1 MKLKKIASLMLA
13 GVMAVSMLTACGSNG
28 NTGNGN
34 NGNENPDPTP
44 ATTSVVDAVNKG
56 QSAANAVKIDFT
68 VNSELDNALAK
79 AVSVYGNDADE
90 NLTIGNNNRPVFISE
105 VAGAIT
111 RMTGLESVSAN
122 PANPGYST
130 AGWVDADTGFLTG
143 EVIRAQAI
151 AHDKDA
157 KGKVYTL
164 FAVNQFPAVWT
175 EEAALNMVAQ
185 AADDMIAGLD
195 AHSDVEGLKAG
206 QKYYTYGYDGN
217 ISMVSVKN
225 LDGTTDYYVAYVV
238 NQTVTESTLK

>member
-68 VNSELDNALAK
+68 VNSKLDNTLAK
-79 AVSVYGNDADE
+79 AVSVYGNDADD
-90 NLTIGNNNRPVFISE
+90 GE
-105 VAGAIT
+105 VMDAIA
-111 RMTGLESVSAN
+111 RMTGLESVSAD
-122 PANPGYST
+122 YIS
-130 AGWVDADTGFLTG
+130 AGWVDDDTGFLTD
-143 EVIRAQAI
+143 EVIRTQAI
-151 AHDKDA
+151 NEGKDA

-164 FAVNQFPAVWT
+164 FVVYQFPAWT
-175 EEAALNMVAQ
+175 EEAALNMVAE
-185 AADDMIAGLD
+185 AADEMIAELD
-195 AHSDVEGLKAG
+195 AHSNVDTVKAG
-206 QKYYTYGYDGN
+206 EKYYTYGYDGN

>member
-90 NLTIGNNNRPVFISE
+90 NITNIIGATVFVRPE
-105 VAGAIT
+105 VADAIT
-111 RMTGLESVSAN
+111 RMTGLESVSAKTG
-122 PANPGYST
+122 ASGYIT
-130 AGWVDADTGFLTG
+130 DGWVDDDTGFLTD
-143 EVIRAQAI
+143 EVSRTQAI
-151 AHDKDA
+151 AHGKDA

-164 FAVNQFPAVWT
+164 FVVNQFSAWT
-175 EEAALNMVAQ
+175 EEAALNRVAEV
-185 AADDMIAGLD
+185 ADEMIAELD
-195 AHSDVEGLKAG
+195 AHSDVDGLQAG
-206 QKYYTYGYDGN
+206 GKYYTYGYDGN

>member
-34 NGNENPDPTP
+34 NSNENPDPTP

-90 NLTIGNNNRPVFISE
+90 NLTFNNNGPAFISE
-105 VAGAIT
+105 VGDAIT

-122 PANPGYST
+122 PDYIT
-130 AGWVDADTGFLTG
+130 DGWVDDDTGFLTD
-143 EVIRAQAI
+143 EVIRTQAI
-151 AHDKDA
+151 ANNKDA

-164 FAVNQFPAVWT
+164 FVVNQFPAWT
-175 EEAALNMVAQ
+175 EEAALNMVAE
-185 AADDMIAGLD
+185 AADEMIAELD
-195 AHSDVEGLKAG
+195 AHSNVDTLKAG
-206 QKYYTYGYDGN
+206 DKYYTYGYDGN

>member
-90 NLTIGNNNRPVFISE
+90 DITGIIGTTVFVERE
-105 VAGAIT
+105 VADAIT
-111 RMTGLESVSAN
+111 RMTGLESVSADPDYITN
-122 PANPGYST
+122 
-130 AGWVDADTGFLTG
+130 GWVDEYGFLT
-143 EVIRAQAI
+143 ETVDRAMALRWN
-151 AHDKDA
+151 KDA

-164 FAVNQFPAVWT
+164 FVVDQFSAWT
-175 EEAALNMVAQ
+175 EEAALNMVAEV
-185 AADDMIAGLD
+185 ADEMIAELD
-195 AHSDVEGLKAG
+195 AHSNVDTLKAG
-206 QKYYTYGYDGN
+206 DKYYTYGYDGN

>member
-13 GVMAVSMLTACGSNG
+13 GVMAVSMLTACGSNDG
-28 NTGNGN
+28 AGNGN

-68 VNSELDNALAK
+68 VNSKLDNTLAK
-79 AVSVYGNDADE
+79 AVSVYGNDAADY
-90 NLTIGNNNRPVFISE
+90 E
-105 VAGAIT
+105 VADAIAK
-111 RMTGLESVSAN
+111 MTGLESVSADYITN
-122 PANPGYST
+122 
-130 AGWVDADTGFLTG
+130 GWVDEYGFLT
-143 EVIRAQAI
+143 ETVDRAEALRWN
-151 AHDKDA
+151 KDA

-164 FAVNQFPAVWT
+164 FVVSQFPAWT
-175 EEAALNMVAQ
+175 EEAALNRVAEV
-185 AADDMIAGLD
+185 ADEMIAKLD
-195 AHSDVEGLKAG
+195 AHSNVDTLKAG
-206 QKYYTYGYDGN
+206 DKYYTYGYDGN

>member
-13 GVMAVSMLTACGSNG
+13 GVMAVSMLTACGSNDG
-28 NTGNGN
+28 TGNGN

-68 VNSELDNALAK
+68 VNSKLDNTLAK
-79 AVSVYGNDADE
+79 AVSVYGNDATND
-90 NLTIGNNNRPVFISE
+90 E
-105 VAGAIT
+105 VADAIA
-111 RMTGLESVSAN
+111 RMTGLESVSAG
-122 PANPGYST
+122 PDYSSI
-130 AGWVDADTGFLTG
+130 GWVDEYGFLT
-143 EVIRAQAI
+143 ETVDRAVALQWN
-151 AHDKDA
+151 KDA

-164 FAVNQFPAVWT
+164 FVVSQFPAWT
-175 EEAALNMVAQ
+175 EEAALNMVAEV
-185 AADDMIAGLD
+185 ADEMIAKLD
-195 AHSDVEGLKAG
+195 AHSNVDTLKAG
-206 QKYYTYGYDGN
+206 DKYYTYGYDGN

>member
-90 NLTIGNNNRPVFISE
+90 NFTIDNNNRPVFISE

-122 PANPGYST
+122 PANPGYIT
-130 AGWVDADTGFLTG
+130 DGWVDDDTGFLTD
-143 EVIRAQAI
+143 EVDRAQAI

-164 FAVNQFPAVWT
+164 FVVNQFSAWT
-175 EEAALNMVAQ
+175 EEAALNMVAE
-185 AADDMIAGLD
+185 AADEMIAELD
-195 AHSDVEGLKAG
+195 AHSDVDGLKAG
-206 QKYYTYGYDGN
+206 DKYYTYGYDGN

>member
-1 MKLKKIASLMLA
+1 MNLKKIASLMRA

-90 NLTIGNNNRPVFISE
+90 NLTINNNRPVFISE

-111 RMTGLESVSAN
+111 RMTGLKSVSAKDGTS
-122 PANPGYST
+122 GYGST
-130 AGWVDADTGFLTG
+130 GWVDANGFLT
-143 EVIRAQAI
+143 ETVDRATALKW
-151 AHDKDA
+151 DKDA

-164 FAVNQFPAVWT
+164 FAVVQFPAWT
-175 EEAALNMVAQ
+175 EEAALNMVAEK
-185 AADDMIAGLD
+185 ADEMIAELD
-195 AHSDVEGLKAG
+195 AHSNVKGLKAG
-206 QKYYTYGYDGN
+206 EKYYTYGYDGN

-225 LDGTTDYYVAYVV
+225 LDGTTHYYVAYVV

>member
-13 GVMAVSMLTACGSNG
+13 GVMAVSMLTACGSSDG
-28 NTGNGN
+28 TGNGN

-68 VNSELDNALAK
+68 VNSKLDNTLAK
-79 AVSVYGNDADE
+79 AVSVYGNDATND
-90 NLTIGNNNRPVFISE
+90 E
-105 VAGAIT
+105 VADAIA
-111 RMTGLESVSAN
+111 RMTGLESVSADYITN
-122 PANPGYST
+122 
-130 AGWVDADTGFLTG
+130 GWVDEYGFLT
-143 EVIRAQAI
+143 ETVDRAEALRWN
-151 AHDKDA
+151 KDA

-164 FAVNQFPAVWT
+164 FVVSQFPAWT
-175 EEAALNMVAQ
+175 EEAALNRVAKV
-185 AADDMIAGLD
+185 ADDMIAGLD
-195 AHSDVEGLKAG
+195 AHSDVDGLKAG
-206 QKYYTYGYDGN
+206 DKYYTYGYDGN

>member
-28 NTGNGN
+28 NAGNGN

-90 NLTIGNNNRPVFISE
+90 DIVDITNTGDVIVERE
-105 VAGAIT
+105 VADAIN
-111 RMTGLESVSAN
+111 RMTGLESVSARTG
-122 PANPGYST
+122 ASGYASPD
-130 AGWVDADTGFLTG
+130 WVDDNGFLT
-143 EVIRAQAI
+143 EAVKRDTALRW
-151 AHDKDA
+151 DKDA

-164 FAVNQFPAVWT
+164 FAVDQFSAWT
-175 EEAALNMVAQ
+175 EEAALNMVAE
-185 AADDMIAGLD
+185 AADEMIAELD
-195 AHSDVEGLKAG
+195 AHSDVDGLKAG
-206 QKYYTYGYDGN
+206 DKYYTYGYDGN

>member
-1 MKLKKIASLMLA
+1 MKLKKIAPLMLA

-90 NLTIGNNNRPVFISE
+90 DITGIIGTTVFVERE
-105 VAGAIT
+105 VADAIT
-111 RMTGLESVSAN
+111 RMTGLESVSADPDYITN
-122 PANPGYST
+122 
-130 AGWVDADTGFLTG
+130 GWVDEYGFLT
-143 EVIRAQAI
+143 ETVDRAMALRWN
-151 AHDKDA
+151 KDA

-164 FAVNQFPAVWT
+164 FVVDQFSAWT
-175 EEAALNMVAQ
+175 EEAALNMVAEV
-185 AADDMIAGLD
+185 ADEMIAELD
-195 AHSDVEGLKAG
+195 AHSNVDTLKAG
-206 QKYYTYGYDGN
+206 DKYYTYGYDGN

>member
-90 NLTIGNNNRPVFISE
+90 DIMGITNTGVIVERE
-105 VAGAIT
+105 VASAIT

-122 PANPGYST
+122 PDYIT
-130 AGWVDADTGFLTG
+130 DGWVDDDTGFLTD
-143 EVIRAQAI
+143 EVIRTQAI
-151 AHDKDA
+151 ANNKDA

-164 FAVNQFPAVWT
+164 FVVNQFPAWT
-175 EEAALNMVAQ
+175 EEAALNMVAE
-185 AADDMIAGLD
+185 AADEMIAELD
-195 AHSDVEGLKAG
+195 AHSNVDTLKAG
-206 QKYYTYGYDGN
+206 DKYYTYGYDGN

>member
-90 NLTIGNNNRPVFISE
+90 NFTIGNNNRPVIIPE
-105 VAGAIT
+105 LADAIN
-111 RMTGLESVSAN
+111 RMTGLESVSAGTG
-122 PANPGYST
+122 ASGYTSPN
-130 AGWVDADTGFLTG
+130 WVDNNGFLT
-143 EVIRAQAI
+143 ETVDRDQAVQYN
-151 AHDKDA
+151 KDA

-164 FAVNQFPAVWT
+164 FDVRQFPAWT
-175 EEAALNMVAQ
+175 EEAALNMVAE
-185 AADDMIAGLD
+185 AADEMIAELD
-195 AHSDVEGLKAG
+195 AHSNVDTLKAG
-206 QKYYTYGYDGN
+206 DKYYTYGYDGN

>member
-13 GVMAVSMLTACGSNG
+13 GVMAVSVLTACGSNG

-90 NLTIGNNNRPVFISE
+90 DIVGITNTGDVIVELE
-105 VAGAIT
+105 VARAIT

-122 PANPGYST
+122 PANPGYFT

-164 FAVNQFPAVWT
+164 FVVNQFSAWT
-175 EEAALNMVAQ
+175 EEAALNRVAEV
-185 AADDMIAGLD
+185 ADDMIAGLD
-195 AHSDVEGLKAG
+195 AHSDVDGLKAG
-206 QKYYTYGYDGN
+206 DKYYTYGYDGN

-225 LDGTTDYYVAYVV
+225 LNGTTDYYVAYVV

>member
-90 NLTIGNNNRPVFISE
+90 DIMGITNTGVVVERE

-111 RMTGLESVSAN
+111 RMTGLESVSA
-122 PANPGYST
+122 GTDYDSRD
-130 AGWVDADTGFLTG
+130 WVDDNGFLT
-143 EVIRAQAI
+143 ETVIRGQALRW
-151 AHDKDA
+151 DKDA

-164 FAVNQFPAVWT
+164 FAVDQFSAWT
-175 EEAALNMVAQ
+175 EEAALNMVAE
-185 AADDMIAGLD
+185 AADERIAELD
-195 AHSDVEGLKAG
+195 AHSDVDGLQAG
-206 QKYYTYGYDGN
+206 DKYYTYGYDGN

>member
-90 NLTIGNNNRPVFISE
+90 DITNITNTGVVVELE
-105 VAGAIT
+105 VANAIT
-111 RMTGLESVSAN
+111 RMTGLESVSAKTG
-122 PANPGYST
+122 ASGYISPN
-130 AGWVDADTGFLTG
+130 WVDDNGFLT
-143 EVIRAQAI
+143 ETVDRAQAVQNN
-151 AHDKDA
+151 KDA

-164 FAVNQFPAVWT
+164 FAVDQFSAWT
-175 EEAALNMVAQ
+175 EEAALNMVAE
-185 AADDMIAGLD
+185 AADEMIAELD
-195 AHSDVEGLKAG
+195 AHSDVDGLQAG
-206 QKYYTYGYDGN
+206 DKYYTYGYDGN

>member
-90 NLTIGNNNRPVFISE
+90 NITDFIGNIAIIESE
-105 VAGAIT
+105 LADAIA

-122 PANPGYST
+122 PDNPGYTSD
-130 AGWVDADTGFLTG
+130 GWVDADTGFLTG

-151 AHDKDA
+151 DNDKDA

-164 FAVNQFPAVWT
+164 FDVRQLPAVWT
-175 EEAALNMVAQ
+175 EEAALNRVAEI
-185 AADDMIAGLD
+185 ADERIAELD
-195 AHSDVEGLKAG
+195 AHSDVDGLKAG
-206 QKYYTYGYDGN
+206 DKYYTYGYDGN

-225 LDGTTDYYVAYVV
+225 LNGTTDYYVAYVV
-238 NQTVTESTLK
+238 NQTVTESTMK

>member
-56 QSAANAVKIDFT
+56 QSATNAVKIDFT

-90 NLTIGNNNRPVFISE
+90 NLTFNNNRPTFISE

-122 PANPGYST
+122 PDYIT
-130 AGWVDADTGFLTG
+130 DGWVDDDTGFLTD
-143 EVIRAQAI
+143 EVIRTQAI
-151 AHDKDA
+151 ANNKDA

-164 FAVNQFPAVWT
+164 FVVNQFPAWT
-175 EEAALNMVAQ
+175 EEAALNMVAE
-185 AADDMIAGLD
+185 AADEMIAELD
-195 AHSDVEGLKAG
+195 AHSNVDTLKAG
-206 QKYYTYGYDGN
+206 DKYYTYGYDGN

>member
-56 QSAANAVKIDFT
+56 QSATNAVKIDFT

-90 NLTIGNNNRPVFISE
+90 NFTIDNNRPVFISE

-111 RMTGLESVSAN
+111 RMTGLKSVSAKDG
-122 PANPGYST
+122 ASGYISV
-130 AGWVDADTGFLTG
+130 GWVDKNGFLT
-143 EVIRAQAI
+143 ETVDRDRAVQNN
-151 AHDKDA
+151 KDA

-164 FAVNQFPAVWT
+164 FVVRQFPAVWT
-175 EEAALNMVAQ
+175 EEAALNRVAEV
-185 AADDMIAGLD
+185 ADEMIAGLD
-195 AHSDVEGLKAG
+195 AHSNVDTLKAG
-206 QKYYTYGYDGN
+206 EKYYTYGYDGN

-225 LDGTTDYYVAYVV
+225 LNGTTDYYVAYVV

>member
-68 VNSELDNALAK
+68 VNSKLDNTLAK
-79 AVSVYGNDADE
+79 AVSVYGNDADD
-90 NLTIGNNNRPVFISE
+90 GE
-105 VAGAIT
+105 VMDAIA
-111 RMTGLESVSAN
+111 RMTGLESVSAD
-122 PANPGYST
+122 YIS
-130 AGWVDADTGFLTG
+130 AGWVDDDTGFLTD
-143 EVIRAQAI
+143 EVIRTQAI
-151 AHDKDA
+151 NEGKDA

-164 FAVNQFPAVWT
+164 FVVDQFSAWT
-175 EEAALNMVAQ
+175 EEAALNMVAEV
-185 AADDMIAGLD
+185 ADGMIAELD
-195 AHSDVEGLKAG
+195 AHSNVDTLKAG
-206 QKYYTYGYDGN
+206 DKYYTYGYDGN